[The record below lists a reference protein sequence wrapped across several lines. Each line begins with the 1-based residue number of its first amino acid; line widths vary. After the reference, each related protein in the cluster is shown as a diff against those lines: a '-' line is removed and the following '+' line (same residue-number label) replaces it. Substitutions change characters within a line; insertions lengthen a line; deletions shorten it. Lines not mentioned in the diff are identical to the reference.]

1 MRNTKQYARE
11 EAKTMME
18 DALDRLRR
26 IFQKEMLHLLVEY
39 EGVRDLSVK
48 RDKEVSKVGVR
59 MVDQER
65 EIA

>member
-18 DALDRLRR
+18 DVLDRLRR